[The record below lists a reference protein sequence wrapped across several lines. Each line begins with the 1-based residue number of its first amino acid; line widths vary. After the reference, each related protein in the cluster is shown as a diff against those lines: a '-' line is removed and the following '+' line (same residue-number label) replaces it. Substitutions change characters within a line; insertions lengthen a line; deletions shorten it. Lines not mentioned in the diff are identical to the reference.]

1 MNGVNAFIASNTKGS
16 NTLRP
21 EMTSEFEVGMNLQF
35 FNGRFGIDAAYY
47 NRKTKDQIFTLPTDP
62 STGFS
67 YMVTN
72 FGEVSNKG
80 IELVI
85 NTTPVQIKDFRWDLS
100 FNFSKTTTRYFHY
113 LKAWKAEKFP
123 SITSLPVTMRFICM
137 PKKVSRWG
145 SSILTYLRK
154 LQMESRS

>member
-1 MNGVNAFIASNTKGS
+1 M
-16 NTLRP
+16 RP

-35 FNGRFGIDAAYY
+35 FNGRFWIDAAYY

-85 NTTPVQIKDFRWDLS
+85 NTTPVQIKR
-100 FNFSKTTTRYFHY
+100 FSLGFEFQLLKTTTKFFHY

-145 SSILTYLRK
+145 SSILTYRRK
-154 LQMESRS
+154 RQMESRS